1 MGEDVASSTGTDGS
15 GSDSGDD
22 DYEPSEEDGENTDND
37 DDNEEELLDMD
48 EMYDL
53 IYSGDD

>member
-1 MGEDVASSTGTDGS
+1 MEKDVASGTGTDGS

-22 DYEPSEEDGENTDND
+22 DYEPSEEDDENSD
-37 DDNEEELLDMD
+37 DDGEELLDMD
-48 EMYDL
+48 EMYDS